1 MTRLMFPLLG
11 LALGSHPLSWLA
23 VYGLCAAQ
31 VAWLFSRVGTFR
43 RGVAL
48 GYPVPLIFYFIV
60 FARSLRRSRTQQ
72 TVAWKGRQIRAD

>member
-1 MTRLMFPLLG
+1 MSLVTYKKRGYPRPRNIVQNSRLVIAWMTGLMFPLLG

-48 GYPVPLIFYFIV
+48 G
-60 FARSLRRSRTQQ
+60 
-72 TVAWKGRQIRAD
+72 